1 MAEVGLFDAKSRLSE
16 LVERALAGE
25 SVVITRRGVP
35 AVRLVPVDDAVDRA
49 AAGRALVETIRR
61 EREGRTLGPDLTIRQ
76 LIDEGRR

>member
-35 AVRLVPVDDAVDRA
+35 AVRLVPVDDAADRA

>member
-1 MAEVGLFDAKSRLSE
+1 MAEIGLFDAKSRLSE

-35 AVRLVPVDDAVDRA
+35 AVRLVPVDEAVDRA
-49 AAGRALVETIRR
+49 AAGRALLETIRR
-61 EREGRTLGPDLTIRQ
+61 ERAGRTLGPDLTIRQ

>member
-35 AVRLVPVDDAVDRA
+35 AVRLVPVDEAVDRA

>member
-35 AVRLVPVDDAVDRA
+35 AVRLVPVDEAVDRA

-61 EREGRTLGPDLTIRQ
+61 ERTGRTLGPDLTIRQ